1 MTRSWTPFI
10 AVSLL
15 ALISVSPVRAAG
27 RFATVDMARVLR
39 EWVEVKKVA
48 AWLQQKKEEYQQT
61 IDQKQMQIKKIND
74 DMQDPNVPQPKKD
87 SLDKQKRDLL
97 RDLQG
102 EFQNLKVKLADLEKE
117 EFDRIKQRIYYEI
130 DAVVQ
135 ARGLEMVFEKQ
146 WLYFPRD
153 GADITE
159 ELLRTLDARGGAQ
172 PRRGPPAGNGNG
184 NAGGQRRP
192 QPPQGQN

>member
-1 MTRSWTPFI
+1 MTRSWTAFI
-10 AVSLL
+10 TVSLL
-15 ALISVSPVRAAG
+15 ALISVSPLRAAG

-74 DMQDPNVPQPKKD
+74 EMQDPNVPQPKKD

-97 RDLQG
+97 RELQN

-130 DAVVQ
+130 DALVQ

-159 ELLRTLDARGGAQ
+159 ELLRSLDARGGAQ
-172 PRRGPPAGNGNG
+172 PRRGPPPQGN
-184 NAGGQRRP
+184 GQRRP
-192 QPPQGQN
+192 APPQGQN

>member
-1 MTRSWTPFI
+1 
-10 AVSLL
+10 
-15 ALISVSPVRAAG
+15 
-27 RFATVDMARVLR
+27 
-39 EWVEVKKVA
+39 
-48 AWLQQKKEEYQQT
+48 
-61 IDQKQMQIKKIND
+61 
-74 DMQDPNVPQPKKD
+74 MQDPNVPQPKKD

-97 RDLQG
+97 RELQN

-130 DAVVQ
+130 DALVQ

-153 GADITE
+153 GADITD

-172 PRRGPPAGNGNG
+172 PRRGPPPGNGNG
-184 NAGGQRRP
+184 QRRP
-192 QPPQGQN
+192 PPPPQGQN